1 MPSKSKG
8 IENNE
13 VIPFDMNSGNL
24 QIKTESTAESN
35 DKMRVHLYDKTGYIN
50 NYNGHVGTVSLFFS
64 IPPTYEID
72 NCGTNG
78 PKLPSSLLTGGTN
91 IWEIS
96 KHPGAS
102 RITVQ
107 YNGDKVLDITCN
119 QSVWSRDVKRIKV
132 GKQDTV
138 SKFYRQTTPTG
149 YHSCYLNNNLL
160 SQLLR

>member
-1 MPSKSKG
+1 MSAR
-8 IENNE
+8 IDNNE

-35 DKMRVHLYDKTGYIN
+35 DKMRVHLYNETGYIN

-64 IPPTYEID
+64 ITPTYEID

-91 IWEIS
+91 IWEIW
-96 KHPGAS
+96 KHPGAT

-107 YNGDKVLDITCN
+107 YNGEKVLDIRCSL
-119 QSVWSRDVKRIKV
+119 SVWGRDVKRIKF
-132 GKQDTV
+132 GKQDTA
-138 SKFYRQTTPTG
+138 SKFYRQTTLTG
-149 YHSCYLNNNLL
+149 YHSCYHDNNLL